1 MNGIYNQKRSLK
13 ISLGLQ
19 YIIMLYIYF
28 ILGLFITNFKNGGEV
43 FYQVY
48 EVIRVNCNLYG
59 MSWNIETHL
68 NNIEY

>member
-1 MNGIYNQKRSLK
+1 
-13 ISLGLQ
+13 
-19 YIIMLYIYF
+19 MLYIYF
-28 ILGLFITNFKNGGEV
+28 ILGLSITNFKNGGEV